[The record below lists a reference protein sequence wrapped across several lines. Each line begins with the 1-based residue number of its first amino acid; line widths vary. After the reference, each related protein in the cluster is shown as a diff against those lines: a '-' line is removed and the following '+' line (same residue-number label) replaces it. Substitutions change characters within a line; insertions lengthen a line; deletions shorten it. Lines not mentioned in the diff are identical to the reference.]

1 MELGAN
7 SSVKGTFKV
16 RCSAG
21 MKSFGL
27 CRDRNN
33 FNNVKVHL
41 LAIEFLIKNRE
52 KGATHQ
58 RKYYPTIRCE
68 AKKKRSA

>member
-1 MELGAN
+1 MKSLTMELGAN

-33 FNNVKVHL
+33 FNKVKVHL
-41 LAIEFLIKNRE
+41 LAIEFLMKS
-52 KGATHQ
+52 G
-58 RKYYPTIRCE
+58 
-68 AKKKRSA
+68 KRSNAPTKILSDHPM